1 VYWVLF
7 SGARGSE
14 PWGRRPAL
22 ILQHDRFNRSRLNTV
37 VVVAITSNLRYA
49 TLPGNVRL
57 RRGEGNL
64 PRPCVVNVTQLQTI
78 DRAYLHKK
86 IGMLP
91 HRVMRQV
98 GEGVQLVL
106 EVNPVPRTYVRGF
119 GALPLQGVQN
129 IHPRAHARGVL
140 WYGVNGEVYQ

>member
-1 VYWVLF
+1 MDRREMVMHQGEVYWVAF

-64 PRPCVVNVTQLQTI
+64 PRPCVVNVTQIQTI
-78 DRAYLHKK
+78 DRTYVQEK
-86 IGMLP
+86 IGTLP
-91 HRVMRQV
+91 HRVLRRIW
-98 GEGVQLVL
+98 EGVRLVL
-106 EVNPVPRTYVRGF
+106 EVN
-119 GALPLQGVQN
+119 
-129 IHPRAHARGVL
+129 
-140 WYGVNGEVYQ
+140 GEAPS